1 MTQRHLLAVLISA
14 ALLLPGQAASAADD
28 EMLRAFSEAA
38 RTLPPAPAVKP
49 QPKAK
54 PATKPVSKAEKKVAT
69 APDHSAE
76 LTRLRARVAELEKQ
90 SAVSTVNADDAL
102 KSQLAA
108 RDKKLAALS
117 AEKQQQEK
125 NLATLQQALKEAQQQ
140 QSTGS
145 AQLTKQLS
153 EARAA
158 ATQSADALKVLKAE
172 NDKALAALQ
181 AESKKQLSA
190 QQAGNDKKLAALSA
204 EKQQQEK
211 NIATLQQA
219 LKEAQQQQSTG
230 SAQLAKQ
237 LSEARAAESQSA
249 DALKGLKAE
258 NDKALAALQ
267 AESKKQ
273 LSAQQAISD
282 KKLAALQAE
291 NEKVLAALQADSKKQ
306 LSAQQAE
313 SDKKL
318 AALQAESKQQ
328 LSAQQAE
335 SAKKLAAQ
343 QTESDKQL
351 KALQAQQTE
360 SEKKLTALQTQQA
373 EREKQLAALDSDK
386 QQQAHNLA
394 QLTRELEAE
403 KQKPAAAPKLAAPKS
418 DAERDGYTLG
428 QFIAS
433 NAVVQLQMVKD
444 IGLNISMDQL
454 IAGLTTQLTSGDSL
468 LGGEEMASRYA
479 TMQASIGK
487 GLNALIEK
495 GYAQLDK
502 KVAKRKALKKDLG
515 MQWFAVKSVKSKLL
529 PDQQAAVSVRVTTL
543 NGKVINDFSHDK
555 VPFNDSLPPL
565 LQEGMSLTGKGGSVE
580 GWALAKDIYEREP
593 LPPWVAPYDVI
604 HYQLTI
610 K

>member
-1 MTQRHLLAVLISA
+1 M
-14 ALLLPGQAASAADD
+14 
-28 EMLRAFSEAA
+28 
-38 RTLPPAPAVKP
+38 
-49 QPKAK
+49 
-54 PATKPVSKAEKKVAT
+54 
-69 APDHSAE
+69 
-76 LTRLRARVAELEKQ
+76 
-90 SAVSTVNADDAL
+90 
-102 KSQLAA
+102 
-108 RDKKLAALS
+108 
-117 AEKQQQEK
+117 
-125 NLATLQQALKEAQQQ
+125 
-140 QSTGS
+140 
-145 AQLTKQLS
+145 
-153 EARAA
+153 
-158 ATQSADALKVLKAE
+158 
-172 NDKALAALQ
+172 Q

-219 LKEAQQQQSTG
+219 LKEAQQQQSAG
-230 SAQLAKQ
+230 IAQLTKQ
-237 LSEARAAESQSA
+237 LSDARAAATQSA
-249 DALKGLKAE
+249 DALKALKAE

-267 AESKKQ
+267 AE
-273 LSAQQAISD
+273 
-282 KKLAALQAE
+282 
-291 NEKVLAALQADSKKQ
+291 SKKQ

-335 SAKKLAAQ
+335 SAQKLA
-343 QTESDKQL
+343 
-351 KALQAQQTE
+351 
-360 SEKKLTALQTQQA
+360 ALQTQQA

-394 QLTRELEAE
+394 QLTRELEAA
-403 KQKPAAAPKLAAPKS
+403 KQQPAAAPKLSAPKS

-444 IGLNISMDQL
+444 IGLSISMDQL
-454 IAGLTTQLTSGDSL
+454 IAGLTTQLQSGDSL
-468 LGGEEMASRYA
+468 LDGEEMARRYA

-515 MQWFAVKSVKSKLL
+515 MQWFAVKSVKGKLL

-543 NGKVINDFSHDK
+543 SGKVINDFSHDQ

-565 LQEGMSLTGKGGSVE
+565 LQEGMSLTGKGGAVE

>member
-28 EMLRAFSEAA
+28 DMLRAFSEAA
-38 RTLPPAPAVKP
+38 RTLPPAPAAKP
-49 QPKAK
+49 QPPAK
-54 PATKPVSKAEKKVAT
+54 PAAKPAAKTVSKAEKKAAT

-76 LTRLRARVAELEKQ
+76 LTRLRARVAELEKL
-90 SAVSTVNADDAL
+90 SAAPAVKADDAL
-102 KSQLAA
+102 KAQLAA
-108 RDKKLAALS
+108 S
-117 AEKQQQEK
+117 
-125 NLATLQQALKEAQQQ
+125 
-140 QSTGS
+140 
-145 AQLTKQLS
+145 
-153 EARAA
+153 
-158 ATQSADALKVLKAE
+158 
-172 NDKALAALQ
+172 
-181 AESKKQLSA
+181 
-190 QQAGNDKKLAALSA
+190 DKKLAALSA

-219 LKEAQQQQSTG
+219 LKEAQQQQSAG
-230 SAQLAKQ
+230 IAQLTKQ
-237 LSEARAAESQSA
+237 LSDARAAATQSA
-249 DALKGLKAE
+249 DALKALKAE

-267 AESKKQ
+267 AE
-273 LSAQQAISD
+273 
-282 KKLAALQAE
+282 
-291 NEKVLAALQADSKKQ
+291 SKKQ

-335 SAKKLAAQ
+335 SAQKLA
-343 QTESDKQL
+343 
-351 KALQAQQTE
+351 
-360 SEKKLTALQTQQA
+360 ALQTQQA

-394 QLTRELEAE
+394 QLTRELEAA
-403 KQKPAAAPKLAAPKS
+403 KQQPAAAPKLSAPKS

-444 IGLNISMDQL
+444 IGLSISMDQL
-454 IAGLTTQLTSGDSL
+454 IAGLTTQLQSGDSL
-468 LGGEEMASRYA
+468 LDGEEMARRYA

-515 MQWFAVKSVKSKLL
+515 MQWFAVKSVKGKLL

-543 NGKVINDFSHDK
+543 SGKVINDFSHDQ

-565 LQEGMSLTGKGGSVE
+565 LQEGMSLTGKGGAVE

>member
-28 EMLRAFSEAA
+28 DMLRAFSEAA
-38 RTLPPAPAVKP
+38 RTLPPAPAAKP
-49 QPKAK
+49 QPPAKLAAK
-54 PATKPVSKAEKKVAT
+54 PAAKTVSRAEKKAAT

-76 LTRLRARVAELEKQ
+76 LTRLRARVAELEKL
-90 SAVSTVNADDAL
+90 SAAPAVKADDVL
-102 KSQLAA
+102 KAQLAA
-108 RDKKLAALS
+108 S
-117 AEKQQQEK
+117 
-125 NLATLQQALKEAQQQ
+125 
-140 QSTGS
+140 
-145 AQLTKQLS
+145 
-153 EARAA
+153 
-158 ATQSADALKVLKAE
+158 
-172 NDKALAALQ
+172 
-181 AESKKQLSA
+181 
-190 QQAGNDKKLAALSA
+190 DKKLAALSA

-230 SAQLAKQ
+230 SAQLMKQ
-237 LSEARAAESQSA
+237 LNDARAAATQSA
-249 DALKGLKAE
+249 DALKALKAE

-273 LSAQQAISD
+273 LSAQQA
-282 KKLAALQAE
+282 E
-291 NEKVLAALQADSKKQ
+291 
-306 LSAQQAE
+306 SAQ
-313 SDKKL
+313 
-318 AALQAESKQQ
+318 
-328 LSAQQAE
+328 
-335 SAKKLAAQ
+335 KLAAQ
-343 QTESDKQL
+343 QTSSDKQL
-351 KALQAQQTE
+351 KALQSQQTE

-373 EREKQLAALDSDK
+373 EREKQLAALDSEK

-394 QLTRELEAE
+394 QLTRELEAA
-403 KQKPAAAPKLAAPKS
+403 KQQPAAAPKLSAPKS

-444 IGLNISMDQL
+444 IGLSISMDQL
-454 IAGLTTQLTSGDSL
+454 IAGLTTQLQSGDSL
-468 LGGEEMASRYA
+468 LDGEEMARRYA

-515 MQWFAVKSVKSKLL
+515 MQWFAVKSVKGKLL

-543 NGKVINDFSHDK
+543 SGKVINDFSHDQ

-565 LQEGMSLTGKGGSVE
+565 LQEGMSLTGKGGAVE

>member
-28 EMLRAFSEAA
+28 DMLRAFSEAA
-38 RTLPPAPAVKP
+38 RTLPPAPAAKP
-49 QPKAK
+49 QPPAK
-54 PATKPVSKAEKKVAT
+54 PAAKPAAKTVSRAEKKAAT

-76 LTRLRARVAELEKQ
+76 LTRLRARVAELEKL
-90 SAVSTVNADDAL
+90 SAAPAVKADDAL
-102 KSQLAA
+102 KAQLAA
-108 RDKKLAALS
+108 SDKKLAALS

-125 NLATLQQALKEAQQQ
+125 NIATLQQALKEAQQQ
-140 QSTGS
+140 QSAGS

-153 EARAA
+153 DARAA
-158 ATQSADALKVLKAE
+158 ATQSADALKALKAE

-219 LKEAQQQQSTG
+219 LKEAQQQQSAG
-230 SAQLAKQ
+230 IAQLTKQ
-237 LSEARAAESQSA
+237 LSDARAAATQSA
-249 DALKGLKAE
+249 DALKALKAE

-267 AESKKQ
+267 AE
-273 LSAQQAISD
+273 
-282 KKLAALQAE
+282 
-291 NEKVLAALQADSKKQ
+291 SKKQ

-335 SAKKLAAQ
+335 SAQKLA
-343 QTESDKQL
+343 
-351 KALQAQQTE
+351 
-360 SEKKLTALQTQQA
+360 ALQTQQA

-394 QLTRELEAE
+394 QLTRELEAA
-403 KQKPAAAPKLAAPKS
+403 KQQPAAAPKLSAPKS

-444 IGLNISMDQL
+444 IGLSISMDQL
-454 IAGLTTQLTSGDSL
+454 IAGLTTQLQSGDSL
-468 LGGEEMASRYA
+468 LDGEEMARRYA

-515 MQWFAVKSVKSKLL
+515 MQWFAVKSVKGKLL

-543 NGKVINDFSHDK
+543 SGKVINDFSHDQ

-565 LQEGMSLTGKGGSVE
+565 LQEGMSLTGKGGAVE

>member
-28 EMLRAFSEAA
+28 DMLRAFSEAA
-38 RTLPPAPAVKP
+38 RTLPPAPAAKP
-49 QPKAK
+49 QPPAKPAAK
-54 PATKPVSKAEKKVAT
+54 PATKTVSKAEKKAAT
-69 APDHSAE
+69 ASDHSAE
-76 LTRLRARVAELEKQ
+76 LTRLRARVAELEKL
-90 SAVSTVNADDAL
+90 SAAPAVKADDAL
-102 KSQLAA
+102 KAQLAA
-108 RDKKLAALS
+108 S
-117 AEKQQQEK
+117 
-125 NLATLQQALKEAQQQ
+125 
-140 QSTGS
+140 
-145 AQLTKQLS
+145 
-153 EARAA
+153 
-158 ATQSADALKVLKAE
+158 
-172 NDKALAALQ
+172 
-181 AESKKQLSA
+181 
-190 QQAGNDKKLAALSA
+190 DKKLAALSA

-219 LKEAQQQQSTG
+219 LKEAQQQQSAG
-230 SAQLAKQ
+230 IAQLTKQ
-237 LSEARAAESQSA
+237 LSDARAAATQNA
-249 DALKGLKAE
+249 DALKALKAE

-267 AESKKQ
+267 AE
-273 LSAQQAISD
+273 
-282 KKLAALQAE
+282 
-291 NEKVLAALQADSKKQ
+291 SKKQ

-335 SAKKLAAQ
+335 SAQKLAAQ

-351 KALQAQQTE
+351 QALQSQQTE

-373 EREKQLAALDSDK
+373 EREKQLAALDSEK

-394 QLTRELEAE
+394 QLTRELEAA
-403 KQKPAAAPKLAAPKS
+403 KQQPGAAPKLSAPKS

-444 IGLNISMDQL
+444 IGLSISMDQL
-454 IAGLTTQLTSGDSL
+454 IAGLTTQLQSGDSL
-468 LGGEEMASRYA
+468 LDGEEMARRYA

-502 KVAKRKALKKDLG
+502 KVAKRKALKNDLG
-515 MQWFAVKSVKSKLL
+515 MQWFAVKSVKGKLL

-543 NGKVINDFSHDK
+543 SGKVINDFSHDQ

-565 LQEGMSLTGKGGSVE
+565 LQEGMSLTGKGGAVE

>member
-28 EMLRAFSEAA
+28 DMLRAFSEAA
-38 RTLPPAPAVKP
+38 RTLPPAPAAKP
-49 QPKAK
+49 QPPAK
-54 PATKPVSKAEKKVAT
+54 PAAKPAAKTVSRAEKKAAT

-76 LTRLRARVAELEKQ
+76 LTRLRARVAELEKL
-90 SAVSTVNADDAL
+90 SAAPAVKADDAL
-102 KSQLAA
+102 KAQLAA
-108 RDKKLAALS
+108 S
-117 AEKQQQEK
+117 
-125 NLATLQQALKEAQQQ
+125 
-140 QSTGS
+140 
-145 AQLTKQLS
+145 
-153 EARAA
+153 
-158 ATQSADALKVLKAE
+158 
-172 NDKALAALQ
+172 
-181 AESKKQLSA
+181 
-190 QQAGNDKKLAALSA
+190 DKKLAALSA

-219 LKEAQQQQSTG
+219 LKEAQQQQSAG
-230 SAQLAKQ
+230 SAQLTKQ
-237 LSEARAAESQSA
+237 LSDARAAATQSA
-249 DALKGLKAE
+249 DALKALKAE

-267 AESKKQ
+267 AE
-273 LSAQQAISD
+273 
-282 KKLAALQAE
+282 
-291 NEKVLAALQADSKKQ
+291 SKKQ

-335 SAKKLAAQ
+335 SAQKLA
-343 QTESDKQL
+343 
-351 KALQAQQTE
+351 
-360 SEKKLTALQTQQA
+360 ALQTQQA

-394 QLTRELEAE
+394 QLTRELEAA
-403 KQKPAAAPKLAAPKS
+403 KQQPAAAPKLSAPKS

-444 IGLNISMDQL
+444 IGLSISMDQL
-454 IAGLTTQLTSGDSL
+454 IAGLTTQLQSGDSL
-468 LGGEEMASRYA
+468 LDGEEMARRYA

-515 MQWFAVKSVKSKLL
+515 MQWFAVKSVKGKLL

-543 NGKVINDFSHDK
+543 SGKVINDFSHDQ

-565 LQEGMSLTGKGGSVE
+565 LQEGMSLTGKGGAVE

>member
-28 EMLRAFSEAA
+28 DMLRAFSEAA
-38 RTLPPAPAVKP
+38 RTLPPAPAAKP
-49 QPKAK
+49 QPPAK
-54 PATKPVSKAEKKVAT
+54 PAAKPAAKTVSKAEKKAAT

-76 LTRLRARVAELEKQ
+76 LTRLRARVAELEKL
-90 SAVSTVNADDAL
+90 SAAPAVKADDAL
-102 KSQLAA
+102 KAQLAA
-108 RDKKLAALS
+108 S
-117 AEKQQQEK
+117 
-125 NLATLQQALKEAQQQ
+125 
-140 QSTGS
+140 
-145 AQLTKQLS
+145 
-153 EARAA
+153 
-158 ATQSADALKVLKAE
+158 
-172 NDKALAALQ
+172 
-181 AESKKQLSA
+181 
-190 QQAGNDKKLAALSA
+190 DKKLAALSA

-219 LKEAQQQQSTG
+219 LKEAQQQQSAG
-230 SAQLAKQ
+230 SAQLTKQ
-237 LSEARAAESQSA
+237 LSEARAAATQSA
-249 DALKGLKAE
+249 DALKALKAE

-267 AESKKQ
+267 AE
-273 LSAQQAISD
+273 
-282 KKLAALQAE
+282 
-291 NEKVLAALQADSKKQ
+291 SKKQ

-335 SAKKLAAQ
+335 SAQKLA
-343 QTESDKQL
+343 
-351 KALQAQQTE
+351 
-360 SEKKLTALQTQQA
+360 ALQTQQA

-394 QLTRELEAE
+394 QLTRELEAA
-403 KQKPAAAPKLAAPKS
+403 KQQPAAAPKLSAPKS

-444 IGLNISMDQL
+444 IGLSISMDQL
-454 IAGLTTQLTSGDSL
+454 IAGLTTQLQSGDSL
-468 LGGEEMASRYA
+468 LDGEEMARRYA

-515 MQWFAVKSVKSKLL
+515 MQWFAVKSVKGKLL

-543 NGKVINDFSHDK
+543 SGKVINDFSHDQ

-565 LQEGMSLTGKGGSVE
+565 LQEGMSLTGKGGAVE

>member
-28 EMLRAFSEAA
+28 DMLRAFSEAA
-38 RTLPPAPAVKP
+38 RTLPPAPAAKP
-49 QPKAK
+49 QPPAK
-54 PATKPVSKAEKKVAT
+54 PAAKPAAKTVSKAEKKAAT

-76 LTRLRARVAELEKQ
+76 LTRLRLRVAELEKL
-90 SAVSTVNADDAL
+90 SAAPAVKADDAL
-102 KSQLAA
+102 KAQLAA
-108 RDKKLAALS
+108 SDKKLAALS

-125 NLATLQQALKEAQQQ
+125 NIATLQQALKEAQQQ
-140 QSTGS
+140 QSAGS

-153 EARAA
+153 DARAA
-158 ATQSADALKVLKAE
+158 ATQSVDALKALKAE
-172 NDKALAALQ
+172 NEKALAALQ

-219 LKEAQQQQSTG
+219 LKEAQQQQSAG
-230 SAQLAKQ
+230 IAQLTKQ
-237 LSEARAAESQSA
+237 LSDARAAATQSA
-249 DALKGLKAE
+249 DALKALKAE

-267 AESKKQ
+267 AE
-273 LSAQQAISD
+273 
-282 KKLAALQAE
+282 
-291 NEKVLAALQADSKKQ
+291 SKKQ

-335 SAKKLAAQ
+335 SAQKLA
-343 QTESDKQL
+343 
-351 KALQAQQTE
+351 
-360 SEKKLTALQTQQA
+360 ALQTQQA

-394 QLTRELEAE
+394 QLTRELEAA
-403 KQKPAAAPKLAAPKS
+403 KQQPAAAPKLSAPKS

-444 IGLNISMDQL
+444 IGLSISMDQL
-454 IAGLTTQLTSGDSL
+454 IAGLTTQLQSGDSL
-468 LGGEEMASRYA
+468 LDGEEMARRYA

-515 MQWFAVKSVKSKLL
+515 MQWFAVKSVKGKLL

-543 NGKVINDFSHDK
+543 SGKVINDFSHDQ

-565 LQEGMSLTGKGGSVE
+565 LQEGMSLTGKGGAVE

>member
-28 EMLRAFSEAA
+28 DMLRAFSEAA
-38 RTLPPAPAVKP
+38 RTLPPAPAAKP
-49 QPKAK
+49 QPPAK
-54 PATKPVSKAEKKVAT
+54 PAAKPAAKTVSKAEKKAAT

-76 LTRLRARVAELEKQ
+76 LTRLRARVAELEKL
-90 SAVSTVNADDAL
+90 SAAPAVKADDVL
-102 KSQLAA
+102 KAQLAA
-108 RDKKLAALS
+108 S
-117 AEKQQQEK
+117 
-125 NLATLQQALKEAQQQ
+125 
-140 QSTGS
+140 
-145 AQLTKQLS
+145 
-153 EARAA
+153 
-158 ATQSADALKVLKAE
+158 
-172 NDKALAALQ
+172 
-181 AESKKQLSA
+181 
-190 QQAGNDKKLAALSA
+190 DKKLAALSA

-219 LKEAQQQQSTG
+219 LKEAQQQQSAG
-230 SAQLAKQ
+230 SAQLTKR
-237 LSEARAAESQSA
+237 LSDERAAATQSA
-249 DALKGLKAE
+249 DALKALKAE
-258 NDKALAALQ
+258 NDKALVALQ

-273 LSAQQAISD
+273 LSAQQAASD

-291 NEKVLAALQADSKKQ
+291 NDKALAALQAESKKQ

-335 SAKKLAAQ
+335 SAQQLAAQ
-343 QTESDKQL
+343 QTASDKQL
-351 KALQAQQTE
+351 KALQSQQTE

-373 EREKQLAALDSDK
+373 EREKQLAALDSEK

-394 QLTRELEAE
+394 QLTRELEAA
-403 KQKPAAAPKLAAPKS
+403 KQQPAAAPKLSAPKS

-444 IGLNISMDQL
+444 IGLSISMDQL
-454 IAGLTTQLTSGDSL
+454 IAGLTTQLQSGDSL
-468 LGGEEMASRYA
+468 LDGEEMARRYA

-515 MQWFAVKSVKSKLL
+515 MQWFAVKSVKGKLL

-543 NGKVINDFSHDK
+543 SGKVINDFSHDQ

-565 LQEGMSLTGKGGSVE
+565 LQEGMSLTGKGGAVE

>member
-28 EMLRAFSEAA
+28 DMLRAFSEAA
-38 RTLPPAPAVKP
+38 RTLPPAPAAKP
-49 QPKAK
+49 QPPAK
-54 PATKPVSKAEKKVAT
+54 PAAKPAAKTVSKAEKKAAT
-69 APDHSAE
+69 VPDHNAE
-76 LTRLRARVAELEKQ
+76 LTRLRARVAELEKL
-90 SAVSTVNADDAL
+90 SAAPAVKADDAL
-102 KSQLAA
+102 KAQLAA
-108 RDKKLAALS
+108 SDKKLAALS

-125 NLATLQQALKEAQQQ
+125 NIATLQQALKEAQQQ
-140 QSTGS
+140 QSAGS

-153 EARAA
+153 DARAA
-158 ATQSADALKVLKAE
+158 ATQSADALKALKAE

-219 LKEAQQQQSTG
+219 LKEAQQQQSAG
-230 SAQLAKQ
+230 IAQLTKQ
-237 LSEARAAESQSA
+237 LSDARAAATQSA
-249 DALKGLKAE
+249 DALKALKAE

-267 AESKKQ
+267 AE
-273 LSAQQAISD
+273 
-282 KKLAALQAE
+282 
-291 NEKVLAALQADSKKQ
+291 SKKQ

-335 SAKKLAAQ
+335 SAQKLA
-343 QTESDKQL
+343 
-351 KALQAQQTE
+351 
-360 SEKKLTALQTQQA
+360 ALQTQQA

-394 QLTRELEAE
+394 QLTRELEAA
-403 KQKPAAAPKLAAPKS
+403 KQQPAAAPKLSAPKS

-444 IGLNISMDQL
+444 IGLSISMDQL
-454 IAGLTTQLTSGDSL
+454 IAGLTTQLQSGDSL
-468 LGGEEMASRYA
+468 LDGEEMARRYA

-515 MQWFAVKSVKSKLL
+515 MQWFAVKSVKGKLL

-543 NGKVINDFSHDK
+543 SGKVINDFSHDQ

-565 LQEGMSLTGKGGSVE
+565 LQEGMSLTGKGGAVE

>member
-28 EMLRAFSEAA
+28 DMLRAFSEAA
-38 RTLPPAPAVKP
+38 RTLPPAPAAKP
-49 QPKAK
+49 QPPAK
-54 PATKPVSKAEKKVAT
+54 PAAKPAAKTVSKAEKKAAT
-69 APDHSAE
+69 APDHSSE

-90 SAVSTVNADDAL
+90 SAAPAVKADDAL
-102 KSQLAA
+102 KAQLAA
-108 RDKKLAALS
+108 S
-117 AEKQQQEK
+117 
-125 NLATLQQALKEAQQQ
+125 
-140 QSTGS
+140 
-145 AQLTKQLS
+145 
-153 EARAA
+153 
-158 ATQSADALKVLKAE
+158 
-172 NDKALAALQ
+172 
-181 AESKKQLSA
+181 
-190 QQAGNDKKLAALSA
+190 DKKLAALSA

-219 LKEAQQQQSTG
+219 LKEAQQQQSAG
-230 SAQLAKQ
+230 SAQLTKQ
-237 LSEARAAESQSA
+237 LSDARAAATQSA
-249 DALKGLKAE
+249 DALKALKAE

-267 AESKKQ
+267 AE
-273 LSAQQAISD
+273 
-282 KKLAALQAE
+282 
-291 NEKVLAALQADSKKQ
+291 SKKQ

-335 SAKKLAAQ
+335 SAQKLAAQ
-343 QTESDKQL
+343 QTASDKQL
-351 KALQAQQTE
+351 KALQSQQTE

-373 EREKQLAALDSDK
+373 EREKQLAALDSEK

-394 QLTRELEAE
+394 QLTRELEAA
-403 KQKPAAAPKLAAPKS
+403 KQQPAAAPKLSAPKS

-444 IGLNISMDQL
+444 IGLSISMDQL
-454 IAGLTTQLTSGDSL
+454 IAGLTTQLQSGDSL
-468 LGGEEMASRYA
+468 LDGEEMARRYA

-515 MQWFAVKSVKSKLL
+515 MQWFAVKSVKGKLL

-543 NGKVINDFSHDK
+543 SGKVINDFSHDQ

-565 LQEGMSLTGKGGSVE
+565 LQEGMSLTGKGGAVE

>member
-28 EMLRAFSEAA
+28 DMLRAFSEAA
-38 RTLPPAPAVKP
+38 RTLPPAPAAKP
-49 QPKAK
+49 QPPAK
-54 PATKPVSKAEKKVAT
+54 PAAKPAAKTVSRAEKKAAT

-76 LTRLRARVAELEKQ
+76 LTRLRARVAELEK
-90 SAVSTVNADDAL
+90 
-102 KSQLAA
+102 
-108 RDKKLAALS
+108 LS
-117 AEKQQQEK
+117 AAPAVKANDEFMS
-125 NLATLQQALKEAQQQ
+125 QQAA
-140 QSTGS
+140 S
-145 AQLTKQLS
+145 
-153 EARAA
+153 
-158 ATQSADALKVLKAE
+158 
-172 NDKALAALQ
+172 DK
-181 AESKKQLSA
+181 
-190 QQAGNDKKLAALSA
+190 NLAALSA

-219 LKEAQQQQSTG
+219 LKEAQQQHSSG
-230 SAQLAKQ
+230 SAQLTKQ
-237 LSEARAAESQSA
+237 LSDARTAATQSV
-249 DALKGLKAE
+249 DALKALKAE
-258 NDKALAALQ
+258 NEKALAALQ

-273 LSAQQAISD
+273 LSAQQAASD

-291 NEKVLAALQADSKKQ
+291 NSKALAALQAESIKQ

-313 SDKKL
+313 S
-318 AALQAESKQQ
+318 
-328 LSAQQAE
+328 AQ
-335 SAKKLAAQ
+335 KLAAQ
-343 QTESDKQL
+343 QTASDKQL
-351 KALQAQQTE
+351 QALQSQQTE

-373 EREKQLAALDSDK
+373 EREKQLAALDSEK

-394 QLTRELEAE
+394 QLTRELEAA
-403 KQKPAAAPKLAAPKS
+403 KQQPAAAPKLSAPKS

-444 IGLNISMDQL
+444 IGLSISMDQL
-454 IAGLTTQLTSGDSL
+454 IAGLTTQLQSGDSL
-468 LGGEEMASRYA
+468 LDGEEMARRYA

-515 MQWFAVKSVKSKLL
+515 MQWFAVKSVKGKLL

-543 NGKVINDFSHDK
+543 SGKVINDFSHDQ

-565 LQEGMSLTGKGGSVE
+565 LQEGMSLTGKGGAVE

>member
-28 EMLRAFSEAA
+28 DMLRAFSEAA
-38 RTLPPAPAVKP
+38 RTLPPAPAAKP
-49 QPKAK
+49 QPPAK
-54 PATKPVSKAEKKVAT
+54 PAAKPAAKTVSKAEKKAAT

-76 LTRLRARVAELEKQ
+76 LTRLRLRVAELEKL
-90 SAVSTVNADDAL
+90 SAAPAVKADDAL
-102 KSQLAA
+102 KAQLAA
-108 RDKKLAALS
+108 SDKKLAALS

-125 NLATLQQALKEAQQQ
+125 NIATLQQALKEAQQQ
-140 QSTGS
+140 QSAGS

-153 EARAA
+153 DARAA
-158 ATQSADALKVLKAE
+158 ATQSADALKALKAE

-190 QQAGNDKKLAALSA
+190 QQAGNDKKLAALSV

-219 LKEAQQQQSTG
+219 LKEAQQQQSAG
-230 SAQLAKQ
+230 IAQLTKQ
-237 LSEARAAESQSA
+237 LSDARAAATQSA
-249 DALKGLKAE
+249 DALKALKAE

-267 AESKKQ
+267 AE
-273 LSAQQAISD
+273 
-282 KKLAALQAE
+282 
-291 NEKVLAALQADSKKQ
+291 SKKQ

-335 SAKKLAAQ
+335 SAQKLA
-343 QTESDKQL
+343 
-351 KALQAQQTE
+351 
-360 SEKKLTALQTQQA
+360 ALQTQQA
-373 EREKQLAALDSDK
+373 EREKQLAALDSEK

-394 QLTRELEAE
+394 QLTRELEAA
-403 KQKPAAAPKLAAPKS
+403 KQQPAAAPKLSAPKS

-444 IGLNISMDQL
+444 IGLSISMDQL
-454 IAGLTTQLTSGDSL
+454 IAGLTTQLQSGDSL
-468 LGGEEMASRYA
+468 LDGEEMARRYA

-515 MQWFAVKSVKSKLL
+515 MQWFAVKSVKGKLL

-543 NGKVINDFSHDK
+543 SGKVINDFSHDQ

-565 LQEGMSLTGKGGSVE
+565 LQEGMSLTGKGGAVE

>member
-28 EMLRAFSEAA
+28 DMLRAFSEAA
-38 RTLPPAPAVKP
+38 RTLPPAPAAKP
-49 QPKAK
+49 QPPAK
-54 PATKPVSKAEKKVAT
+54 PAAKPAAKTVSKAEKKAAT
-69 APDHSAE
+69 APDHNAE
-76 LTRLRARVAELEKQ
+76 LTRLRARVAELEKL
-90 SAVSTVNADDAL
+90 SAAPAVKADDAL
-102 KSQLAA
+102 KAQLAA
-108 RDKKLAALS
+108 SDKKLAALS

-125 NLATLQQALKEAQQQ
+125 NIATLQQALKEAQQQ
-140 QSTGS
+140 QSAGS

-153 EARAA
+153 DARAA
-158 ATQSADALKVLKAE
+158 ATQSADALKALKAE

-219 LKEAQQQQSTG
+219 LKEAQQQQSAG
-230 SAQLAKQ
+230 IAQLTKQ
-237 LSEARAAESQSA
+237 LSDARAAATQSA
-249 DALKGLKAE
+249 DALKALKAE

-267 AESKKQ
+267 AE
-273 LSAQQAISD
+273 
-282 KKLAALQAE
+282 
-291 NEKVLAALQADSKKQ
+291 SKKQ

-335 SAKKLAAQ
+335 SAQKLA
-343 QTESDKQL
+343 
-351 KALQAQQTE
+351 
-360 SEKKLTALQTQQA
+360 ALQTQQA

-394 QLTRELEAE
+394 QLTRELEAA
-403 KQKPAAAPKLAAPKS
+403 KQQPAAAPKLSAPKS

-444 IGLNISMDQL
+444 IGLSISMDQL
-454 IAGLTTQLTSGDSL
+454 IAGLTTQLQSGDSL
-468 LGGEEMASRYA
+468 LDGEEMARRYA

-515 MQWFAVKSVKSKLL
+515 MQWFAVKSVKGKLL

-543 NGKVINDFSHDK
+543 SGKVINDFSHDQ

-565 LQEGMSLTGKGGSVE
+565 LQEGMSLTGKGGAVE

>member
-28 EMLRAFSEAA
+28 DMLRAFSEAA
-38 RTLPPAPAVKP
+38 RTLPPAPAAKP
-49 QPKAK
+49 QPPAK
-54 PATKPVSKAEKKVAT
+54 PAAKPAAKTVSKAEKKAAT

-76 LTRLRARVAELEKQ
+76 LTRLRLRVAELEKL
-90 SAVSTVNADDAL
+90 SAAPAVKADDAL
-102 KSQLAA
+102 KAQLAA
-108 RDKKLAALS
+108 SDKKLAALS

-125 NLATLQQALKEAQQQ
+125 NIATLQQALKEAQQQ
-140 QSTGS
+140 QSAGS

-153 EARAA
+153 DARAA
-158 ATQSADALKVLKAE
+158 ATQSADALKALKAE

-190 QQAGNDKKLAALSA
+190 QQAGNDKKLAALSV

-219 LKEAQQQQSTG
+219 LKEAQQQQSAG
-230 SAQLAKQ
+230 IAQLTKQ
-237 LSEARAAESQSA
+237 LSDARAAATQSA
-249 DALKGLKAE
+249 DALKALKAE

-267 AESKKQ
+267 AE
-273 LSAQQAISD
+273 
-282 KKLAALQAE
+282 
-291 NEKVLAALQADSKKQ
+291 SKKQ

-335 SAKKLAAQ
+335 SAQKLAALQTQ
-343 QTESDKQL
+343 QAEREKQL
-351 KALQAQQTE
+351 A
-360 SEKKLTALQTQQA
+360 ALQTQQA
-373 EREKQLAALDSDK
+373 EREKQLAALDSEK

-394 QLTRELEAE
+394 QLTRELEAA
-403 KQKPAAAPKLAAPKS
+403 KQQPAAAPKLSAPKS

-444 IGLNISMDQL
+444 IGLSISMDQL
-454 IAGLTTQLTSGDSL
+454 IAGLTTQLQSGDSL
-468 LGGEEMASRYA
+468 LDGEEMARRYA

-515 MQWFAVKSVKSKLL
+515 MQWFAVKSVKGKLL

-543 NGKVINDFSHDK
+543 SGKVINDFSHDQ

-565 LQEGMSLTGKGGSVE
+565 LQEGMSLTGKGGAVE

-604 HYQLTI
+604 HYQLAI

>member
-28 EMLRAFSEAA
+28 DMLRAFSEAA
-38 RTLPPAPAVKP
+38 RTLPPAPAAKP
-49 QPKAK
+49 QPPAK
-54 PATKPVSKAEKKVAT
+54 PAAKPAAKTVSKAEKKAAT

-76 LTRLRARVAELEKQ
+76 LTRLRARVAELEKL
-90 SAVSTVNADDAL
+90 SAAPAVKADDAL
-102 KSQLAA
+102 KAQLAA
-108 RDKKLAALS
+108 S
-117 AEKQQQEK
+117 
-125 NLATLQQALKEAQQQ
+125 
-140 QSTGS
+140 
-145 AQLTKQLS
+145 
-153 EARAA
+153 
-158 ATQSADALKVLKAE
+158 
-172 NDKALAALQ
+172 
-181 AESKKQLSA
+181 
-190 QQAGNDKKLAALSA
+190 DKKLAALSA

-219 LKEAQQQQSTG
+219 LKEAQQQQSAG
-230 SAQLAKQ
+230 SAQLTKQ
-237 LSEARAAESQSA
+237 LSDARAAATQSA
-249 DALKGLKAE
+249 DALKALKAE

-267 AESKKQ
+267 AE
-273 LSAQQAISD
+273 
-282 KKLAALQAE
+282 
-291 NEKVLAALQADSKKQ
+291 SKKQ

-335 SAKKLAAQ
+335 SAQKLA
-343 QTESDKQL
+343 
-351 KALQAQQTE
+351 
-360 SEKKLTALQTQQA
+360 ALQTQQA

-394 QLTRELEAE
+394 QLTRELEAA
-403 KQKPAAAPKLAAPKS
+403 KQQPAAAPKLSAPKS

-444 IGLNISMDQL
+444 IGLSISMDQL
-454 IAGLTTQLTSGDSL
+454 IAGLTTQLQSGDSL
-468 LGGEEMASRYA
+468 LDGEEMARRYA

-515 MQWFAVKSVKSKLL
+515 MQWFAVKSVKGKLL

-543 NGKVINDFSHDK
+543 SGKVINDFSHDQ

-565 LQEGMSLTGKGGSVE
+565 LQEGMSLTGKGGAVE

>member
-28 EMLRAFSEAA
+28 DMLRAFSEAA
-38 RTLPPAPAVKP
+38 RTLPPAPAAKP
-49 QPKAK
+49 QPPAK
-54 PATKPVSKAEKKVAT
+54 PAAKPAAKTVSKAEKKAAT

-76 LTRLRARVAELEKQ
+76 LTRLRARVAELEKL
-90 SAVSTVNADDAL
+90 SAAPAVKADDAL
-102 KSQLAA
+102 KAQLAA
-108 RDKKLAALS
+108 SDKKLAALS

-125 NLATLQQALKEAQQQ
+125 NIATLQQALK
-140 QSTGS
+140 
-145 AQLTKQLS
+145 
-153 EARAA
+153 
-158 ATQSADALKVLKAE
+158 AE
-172 NDKALAALQ
+172 NEKALAALQ

-219 LKEAQQQQSTG
+219 LKEAQQQQSAG
-230 SAQLAKQ
+230 SAQLTKQ
-237 LSEARAAESQSA
+237 LSDARAAAIQSA
-249 DALKGLKAE
+249 DALKALKAE

-273 LSAQQAISD
+273 LSAQQAASD
-282 KKLAALQAE
+282 RKLAALQAE
-291 NEKVLAALQADSKKQ
+291 NEKALAALQAESKKQ

-335 SAKKLAAQ
+335 SAQKLAAQ
-343 QTESDKQL
+343 QTASDKQL
-351 KALQAQQTE
+351 KALQSQQTE

-373 EREKQLAALDSDK
+373 EREKQLAALDSEK

-394 QLTRELEAE
+394 QLTRELEAA
-403 KQKPAAAPKLAAPKS
+403 KQQPAAAPKLSAPKS

-444 IGLNISMDQL
+444 IGLSISMDQL
-454 IAGLTTQLTSGDSL
+454 IAGLTTQLQSGDSL
-468 LGGEEMASRYA
+468 LDGEEMARRYA

-515 MQWFAVKSVKSKLL
+515 MQWFAVKSVKGKLL

-543 NGKVINDFSHDK
+543 SGKVINDFSHDQ

-565 LQEGMSLTGKGGSVE
+565 LQEGMSLTGKGGAVE